1 LVDLGD
7 GERIMNI
14 KNKLTAL
21 TERFNKESIK
31 LNSFI
36 FNDTADVNTFL
47 KPFKRDIFFD
57 FL

>member
-1 LVDLGD
+1 
-7 GERIMNI
+7 MNI

-21 TERFNKESIK
+21 TERFNKASIK
-31 LNSFI
+31 LNSFR
-36 FNDTADVNTFL
+36 FLNDTADVNTFL